1 MPRYDALEIERKWQD
16 YWEKEK
22 IYKFDK
28 NADGEI
34 YAIDNPPSFTSGT
47 LHMGHALN
55 HSWID
60 FIARYKRMRGYN
72 VLFPQGFDCHGL
84 PTELKVEKVYGIGKK
99 DRDEFRRKCEEW
111 TTDAIAKMKEQYKKL
126 GYSADAENQYYETRM
141 PWYKALVQYSLV
153 EMYEKGLVYR
163 SSQPVLWCPNCGTA
177 LAKAE
182 VGYVEKEGKLYYLQF
197 DVVGTDEKIKI
208 ATTRPELM
216 FSCVAVMVNPK
227 DARYKDLVGKKAKI
241 PLVNREVPIIADEEV
256 DMEFG
261 TGAVYLCT
269 YGDEFDVK
277 WQRKYKLPVYIS
289 ISPDGR
295 MTGLAGEFAGIKVE
309 EAREKV
315 ASKLKELGVL
325 YKEERYIHNVLSHT
339 ERSTCMHPIELLP
352 IPQFMIKVKPFLDE
366 IKKAARSMKWFP
378 DYMEGR
384 LEDWANAMDWDWI
397 ISRQR
402 VYGTPVPFWYCEDC
416 GEIIP
421 PNKEDLLKGKFVD
434 PAKDKP
440 PVDKCPKCGSTHI
453 KGSLDICDC
462 WVDSSI
468 TPLVVAHWKK
478 DEELFKKAYPSYLRP
493 QGTDIIRTWAFYTI
507 FRDLILTGKP
517 PFKHVVVNGMVAG
530 PDGRKMDKS
539 YGNVVPPE
547 EVVDKYGADALRQ
560 WALEASLGE
569 DYPFDWKKITYA
581 TKFQTKF
588 WNASFFI
595 GKHLEGFDPSYE
607 PDPRKLRPSDRWI
620 LSRLNS
626 VTDYSTRVLDKY
638 EFGKALNAIR
648 DFFWSEVCDNYFEMA
663 KSRLYGDDEDEKEIA
678 RWVLYQILHKVTLLL
693 APFVPHITEE
703 VHDLYLKRFT
713 NSKSVHLLKWPEV
726 DRRFIDP
733 DIEKEGKA
741 ITGIASAV
749 RGFKTKNQMSQK
761 SELSRLTIYNADV
774 LKHWEEDLKETLK
787 ISEIEFSKGI
797 GKIPVEG
804 SEVTLEIEK

>member
-16 YWEKEK
+16 FWEKEK

-72 VLFPQGFDCHGL
+72 VLFPLGFDCHGL
-84 PTELKVEKVYGIGKK
+84 PTELKVEKVYGIDKK
-99 DRDEFRRKCEEW
+99 SRDEFREKCEEW
-111 TTDAIAKMKEQYKKL
+111 TTEAIEKMKEQFRKL
-126 GYSADAENQYYETRM
+126 GYSADMENEYYETRM

-163 SSQPVLWCPNCGTA
+163 SSQPVLWCPNCQTA

-182 VGYVEKEGKLYYLQF
+182 VGYVEKEGKLYYLRF
-197 DVVGTDEKIKI
+197 EVEGGKEISI
-208 ATTRPELM
+208 ATTRPELI
-216 FSCVAVMVNPK
+216 FSCVAVMVNPR
-227 DARYKDLVGKKAKI
+227 DERYRDLVGKKARI
-241 PLVNREVPIIADEEV
+241 PLANRDVPIIADEEV

-277 WQRKYKLPVYIS
+277 WQRKYNLPVYIS
-289 ISPDGR
+289 INPDG
-295 MTGLAGEFAGIKVE
+295 TLTSIAGEFAGMKAE

-315 ASKLKELGVL
+315 AGKLREMGVL
-325 YKEERYIHNVLSHT
+325 YKEERYVHNVLSHT

-352 IPQFMIKVKPFLDE
+352 IPQFMIKVIPFLDE
-366 IKKAARSMKWFP
+366 IKKAARSMEWFP
-378 DYMEGR
+378 DHMERR
-384 LEDWANAMDWDWI
+384 LEDWADAMDWDWI

-421 PNKEDLLKGKFVD
+421 PDKEKLLRGEFVD

-440 PVDKCPKCGSTHI
+440 PVDKCPKCGSTRI
-453 KGSLDICDC
+453 KGSTDVCDC

-468 TPLVVAHWKK
+468 TPLVVAHWKR
-478 DEELFKKAYPSYLRP
+478 DDELFEKAYPNYLRP

-517 PFKHVVVNGMVAG
+517 PFRHVVVNGMVAG
-530 PDGRKMDKS
+530 PDGKKMDKS
-539 YGNVVPPE
+539 HGNVVPPE
-547 EVVDKYGADALRQ
+547 EVIDKYGADVLRQ

-581 TKFQTKF
+581 NKFLTKY
-588 WNASFFI
+588 WNAAFFM
-595 GKHLEGFDPSYE
+595 GKQLESFDPEFKPSL
-607 PDPRKLRPSDRWI
+607 DNLRPSDKWI

-626 VTDYSTRVLDKY
+626 VIDYSTKVLDKY
-638 EFGKALNAIR
+638 EFGKALNTIR
-648 DFFWSEVCDNYFEMA
+648 DFFWSEVCDNYLEMA
-663 KSRLYGDDEDEKEIA
+663 KPRLYGNDEKEKKVA
-678 RWVLYQILHKVTLLL
+678 QWVIYKILSKVTLLL
-693 APFVPHITEE
+693 APFIPHITEE
-703 VHDLYLKRFT
+703 IHDLYLKRFT
-713 NSKSVHLLKWPEV
+713 GSKSIHLLKWPETEGEY
-726 DRRFIDP
+726 IDENV
-733 DIEKEGKA
+733 EKEGKLIIA
-741 ITGIASAV
+741 IASAV
-749 RGFKTKNQMSQK
+749 RGFKTQNKMSQK
-761 SELSRLTIYNADV
+761 EPLSRVVVHGAD
-774 LKHWEEDLKETLK
+774 LSNWKRDLEETLK
-787 ISEIEFSKGI
+787 IEKVEFSGGLGDI
-797 GKIPVEG
+797 AVEG
-804 SEVTLEIEK
+804 TEITLTIER